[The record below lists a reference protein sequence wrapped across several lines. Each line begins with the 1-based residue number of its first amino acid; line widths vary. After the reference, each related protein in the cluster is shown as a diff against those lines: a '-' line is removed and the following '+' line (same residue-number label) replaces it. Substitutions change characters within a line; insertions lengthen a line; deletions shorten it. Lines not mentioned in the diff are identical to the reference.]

1 MVQLRLADAYRA
13 GQKSA
18 EADVHVRCALELAP
32 GWLPAQTASMALAM
46 REKQP
51 AQARLLARAV
61 QSQHPTE
68 AVGFRLE
75 GDIEGS
81 QKNWD
86 AAIAA
91 FLKATMPIFF
101 VTWPVPLCCA
111 TIGSW
116 PKRAN
121 VKFSAPDRTMY
132 RRSTTWPIC

>member
-1 MVQLRLADAYRA
+1 MRR
-13 GQKSA
+13 
-18 EADVHVRCALELAP
+18 ALELAP

-51 AQARLLARAV
+51 AQALLLARAV

-81 QKNWD
+81 QKNWE

-91 FLKATMPIFF
+91 FRKAVARIKPADAPARLHWALI
-101 VTWPVPLCCA
+101 
-111 TIGSW
+111 
-116 PKRAN
+116 
-121 VKFSAPDRTMY
+121 SAKKAADAAQFEQGWRKDHPDDADFLRHLADTAML
-132 RRSTTWPIC
+132 RNDWVVAETR